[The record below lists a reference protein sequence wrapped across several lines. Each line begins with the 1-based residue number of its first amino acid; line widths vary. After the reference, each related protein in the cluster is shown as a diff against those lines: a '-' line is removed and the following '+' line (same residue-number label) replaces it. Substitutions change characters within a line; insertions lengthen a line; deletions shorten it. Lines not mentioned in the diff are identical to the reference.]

1 MRYDRF
7 LIAPINTG
15 LQTDLRPWLIPDDA
29 FEELNNCY
37 VFRGRVRKRFG
48 GRLMGTGF
56 SSPLTAPLFS
66 RFRIQVATTDGGG
79 NAAGNVPGVIF
90 AVGQMFSIGNEIF
103 TVQATGTPV
112 VMLDTGASATHTY
125 DTTTGAFVFAGT
137 APTTPVWFYPALP
150 VMGLTLYDTGPIDDQ
165 PAYGFDTEFAYVFAG
180 GFWQRSVSGSDPT
193 MPVWHG
199 TDINFF
205 WTSNWRGVT
214 PGQVVLFVSNF
225 YAVNYNGTG
234 MTTDDPIWWFDGT
247 NWTAARGGTA
257 NGFYFMPQTVTVPPT
272 PPTPLAPQTGQYVK
286 TARIV
291 LPFKNRLLLLNTVE
305 NNNPDGD
312 GTGGTNTNYVNRCRF
327 SFNGSPFAQNAWYE
341 PNTRDNSGIPQGI
354 AAGAGFIDA
363 TTEEQIVSAEFI
375 KDRLIV
381 YFERSTWEIVY
392 TGNAVLPFVWQKINT
407 ELGSESQQSTVP
419 FDKVVLTISNVG
431 VHACS
436 GTNVERIDTKIP
448 DEVFKTVN
456 KNLGVQRV
464 AGVRDYFVEMVY
476 WSFPSVDE
484 NENNVYPNRVL
495 IYNYRN
501 NSWAINDDCITAF
514 GYFEQQSGE
523 TWSSSLDTWES
534 ANFVWEAGDTEA
546 QFRQVIAGNQQG
558 YVFIVDAEE
567 SRNAPVMQI
576 SQMSYN
582 AVNQQLTL
590 TIINHTLNSDADL
603 TDQNAD
609 FIYIENAQGIDF
621 DGSGIFPVTS
631 VIDANNVTVGPV
643 VNFTGSYTG
652 GGTAT
657 RVSNIRIAT
666 KQYNPYVDKG
676 RDVYLQKVDFGV
688 LKTAFGQI
696 TVDYYPNASSYS
708 MLQNGFV
715 TGALMGTGVLETFPY
730 PVALYPFEQQQDRLW
745 HQVYFQSEGECIQLF
760 LYMTLPQITEP
771 DVAFAPFELEG
782 MCLHTLPVG
791 ERLQ

>member
-15 LQTDLRPWLIPDDA
+15 FQTDLKPWLIPDDA
-29 FEELNNCY
+29 FEELNNAY

-48 GRLMGTGF
+48 GRLMGTGWD
-56 SSPLTAPLFS
+56 SALTAPLFS
-66 RFRIQVATTDGGG
+66 RFRIQVNTTDG
-79 NAAGNVPGVIF
+79 AGVASGTVPGGVCAI
-90 AVGQMFSIGNEIF
+90 GQMFSIGDEIF

-112 VMLDTGASATHTY
+112 VMLDTGASVTHTY
-125 DTTTGAFVFAGT
+125 NTSNGAYVFAG
-137 APTTPVWFYPALP
+137 AAINTPVWFYPALP

-165 PAYGFDTEFAYVFAG
+165 PAYGFDTRFAYVFAG
-180 GFWQRSVSGSDPT
+180 GFWQRSGT
-193 MPVWHG
+193 AIWHG

-205 WTSNWRGVT
+205 WASNWRGAT
-214 PGQVVLFVSNF
+214 PGVVVLFVSNF
-225 YAVNYNGTG
+225 YVVNYNGASNAS
-234 MTTDDPIWWFDGT
+234 DDPIWTFDGT
-247 NWTAARGGTA
+247 TWTAHPGSGA
-257 NGFYFMPQTVTVPPT
+257 NGFFFLPAGGARTSSPFIV
-272 PPTPLAPQTGQYVK
+272 
-286 TARIV
+286 TARLVI
-291 LPFKNRLLLLNTVE
+291 PFKNRLLLLNTVE
-305 NNNPDGD
+305 CDNSGGG
-312 GTGGTNTNYVNRCRF
+312 GTGTNTNYVNRCRF
-327 SFNGSPFAQNAWYE
+327 SFNGSPFANNAWYE
-341 PNTRDNSGIPQGI
+341 PNQVDAAGAV

-381 YFERSTWEIVY
+381 YFERSTWEIAY

-484 NENNVYPNRVL
+484 NPANVYPNRVL
-495 IYNYRN
+495 VYNYRN

-514 GYFEQQSGE
+514 GYFEQQEGE
-523 TWSSSLDTWES
+523 TWASSLDTWEES
-534 ANFVWEAGDTEA
+534 NSTWESGDTEA

-582 AVNQQLTL
+582 STNQQLTL
-590 TIINHTLNSDADL
+590 TIVNHTLNTNADL

-609 FIYIENAQGIDF
+609 FIYIENAQGVTF
-621 DGSGIFPVTS
+621 DGSGIFPVTAVVDS
-631 VIDANNVTVGPV
+631 NTVVVSPV
-643 VNFTGSYTG
+643 VNFTGVYTG

-676 RDVYLQKVDFGV
+676 RDVYLQKIDFGV
-688 LKTAFGQI
+688 LKTTFGQI

-730 PVALYPFEQQQDRLW
+730 DATLYPFEQQQDRLW
-745 HQVYFQSEGECIQLF
+745 HQVYLQSEGECIQLF
-760 LYMTLPQITEP
+760 MYMTLPQITEP

-791 ERLQ
+791 ERIQ